1 MIEPGIGSMGLEK
14 VEMPL
19 VLKVQRA
26 RAHGGR
32 VSAHI
37 VSCPEHGIIG
47 DPRVRRWSKKTAEQ
61 VAWLHS
67 KNEHAGKAIV
77 IKDVSGSG

>member
-1 MIEPGIGSMGLEK
+1 MNDPGITSDGIDQI
-14 VEMPL
+14 EMPL

-37 VSCPEHGIIG
+37 VSCPEHGVIG
-47 DPRVRRWSKKTAEQ
+47 DPRLRRWSKKQAEQ

-67 KNEHAGKAIV
+67 KKGHGGKAIV
-77 IKDVSGSG
+77 IKDVSG